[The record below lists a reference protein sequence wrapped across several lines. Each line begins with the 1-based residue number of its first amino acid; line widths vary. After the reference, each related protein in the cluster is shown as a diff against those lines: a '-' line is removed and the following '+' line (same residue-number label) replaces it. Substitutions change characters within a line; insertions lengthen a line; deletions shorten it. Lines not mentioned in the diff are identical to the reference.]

1 MTGRVSVTRRDVARS
16 PLQQPLRLA
25 RIDRL
30 RCAAD
35 ELKLE
40 QMNILVRKHDR
51 ISAAHLQPDGLTVR
65 KPARAF
71 GPPVGRELGTQQRAE
86 CALGLIAA
94 GGEEDEG
101 WSANESVRRSN
112 VAGDRDGFAP
122 QFGVGLCADLAGD
135 HEELR
140 LRPGLVPDRVL
151 AQLKR
156 EQVART
162 GDSVSAFTVGCAPT
176 AAANFFRSVPTAD
189 RDDIRSEPAQRLS
202 QPDL

>member
-1 MTGRVSVTRRDVARS
+1 MFDELAARIFVPTMAGRVSVARRDVARS

-35 ELKLE
+35 ELELE
-40 QMNILVRKHDR
+40 QMDILVRKHDR

-65 KPARAF
+65 ERARAF
-71 GPPVGRELGTQQRAE
+71 GPPVGRELRTQQRAE

-101 WSANESVRRSN
+101 WSANERVRRGN
-112 VAGDRDGFAP
+112 VAGDGDGFAP

-140 LRPGLVPDRVL
+140 LRPGLIPNRVL

-156 EQVART
+156 EQVARP
-162 GDSVSAFTVGCAPT
+162 GGGVSAFAVGRAP
-176 AAANFFRSVPTAD
+176 AAAADVLRRVPAGD
-189 RDDIRSEPAQRLS
+189 
-202 QPDL
+202 